1 MENVE
6 GMAFAIPIND
16 VRKIAQQLEDKG
28 KVKYPNT
35 GIKIKNVADMDESE
49 RNSSNLPSNVNNG
62 VLIGDVEKK
71 WFRWK
76 IRLEKDD
83 VIVELDGKTVED
95 NLRYRQIIFSHK
107 DDLKTLT
114 AKIYRNGSEKISK
127 LNWNKRWGEIYVYFK
142 SIT

>member
-1 MENVE
+1 M
-6 GMAFAIPIND
+6 
-16 VRKIAQQLEDKG
+16 
-28 KVKYPNT
+28 
-35 GIKIKNVADMDESE
+35 
-49 RNSSNLPSNVNNG
+49 
-62 VLIGDVEKK
+62 
-71 WFRWK
+71 K

-127 LNWNKRWGEIYVYFK
+127 LN
-142 SIT
+142 